1 MYAGKTAEKH
11 AGACGKSRGRVQD
24 MTYVVMGMALSQGNV
39 GHVTDNA
46 GSGLLSQLIPEAVT
60 FGC

>member
-1 MYAGKTAEKH
+1 M
-11 AGACGKSRGRVQD
+11 
-24 MTYVVMGMALSQGNV
+24 YVVMGLALSQGNV
-39 GHVTDNA
+39 GRVTDNA